1 MRAHYG
7 PWQPNLVR
15 GPSNEHFWQVWLK
28 SVQRFQRRRVKC
40 EKLTDGRTTDT
51 YPQKYYIDS
60 QDIKLLTICLSVK
73 STVYITIPMEQ
84 SFYMPP
90 TPEVN
95 FKQNISTIVCLL
107 RICQGNVTLEI
118 NDNMFVA

>member
-1 MRAHYG
+1 
-7 PWQPNLVR
+7 
-15 GPSNEHFWQVWLK
+15 
-28 SVQRFQRRRVKC
+28 
-40 EKLTDGRTTDT
+40 
-51 YPQKYYIDS
+51 
-60 QDIKLLTICLSVK
+60 
-73 STVYITIPMEQ
+73 MEQ

>member
-1 MRAHYG
+1 
-7 PWQPNLVR
+7 
-15 GPSNEHFWQVWLK
+15 
-28 SVQRFQRRRVKC
+28 
-40 EKLTDGRTTDT
+40 
-51 YPQKYYIDS
+51 
-60 QDIKLLTICLSVK
+60 
-73 STVYITIPMEQ
+73 MEQ
-84 SFYMPP
+84 SFYMRP